1 MNKDL
6 LRSVIVAHGDNMGKL
21 AEAMGM
27 QQSALSNRING
38 LVEFRQSEINFIRH
52 RYNLTPEQMQDIFF
66 CGSGVFIRHYRRQRR
81 VLT

>member
-27 QQSALSNRING
+27 QQSALSNRVNG
-38 LVEFRQSEINFIRH
+38 LVEFRQGEINFIRH

-66 CGSGVFIRHYRRQRR
+66 AEVVSLLDTTEGEEES
-81 VLT
+81 